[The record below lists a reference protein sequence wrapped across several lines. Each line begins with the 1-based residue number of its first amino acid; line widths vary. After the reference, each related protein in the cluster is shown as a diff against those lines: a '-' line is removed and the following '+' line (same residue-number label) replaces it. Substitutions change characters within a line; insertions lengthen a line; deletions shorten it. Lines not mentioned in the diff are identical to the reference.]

1 MPDIFINMIKQTWNI
16 SSEEKY
22 RILKLHE
29 SATKNLYLIGEQEI
43 DAQDNANIIRNND
56 KNDKFYYFAFQP
68 QTSRMRVP
76 IDWEKEYVVVAD
88 DETNAYVAQVQEKD
102 SNGKPIKFKIE
113 FNRPLVRWNP
123 MNLNQN
129 EFKFSMV
136 KTDNNQREWNMDYD
150 EKTKNSLV
158 SKDALASY
166 YAVLYG
172 DKIIIAPVTTEGPF
186 NTWGFDYQQEGV
198 IEYNSIQKNSE
209 VEFVPRYNVIIG
221 SSRGR
226 NAYTGLAVA
235 TTFGFYPVGKGSE
248 PKIPPPNKIPNPTP
262 PPPPSNFGDNFGDNI
277 SFPNASTTEK
287 PEYQAFV
294 KFINGN
300 DISNYK
306 FIIQASASKCRAKSI
321 EGQGVTQWKDD
332 KTTYPDVVVDK
343 NADMSDI
350 GNLNLTKAR
359 AQHLKDF
366 LIKNIPKLKDANF
379 EVIAQGSIGTCGS
392 EEENRAQRVVSLSV
406 QKLK

>member
-22 RILKLHE
+22 RILNLHE
-29 SATKNLYLIGEQEI
+29 SATKKLYLIGEQEI

-56 KNDKFYYFAFQP
+56 KNDKFYYFVFQP
-68 QTSRMRVP
+68 QTSRMRAP

-88 DETNAYVAQVQEKD
+88 DEINAYVAQVQEKD
-102 SNGKPIKFKIE
+102 SNGKPIKFKVE
-113 FNRPLVRWNP
+113 LNRPLVRWNP

-158 SKDALASY
+158 SKDASASY

-172 DKIIIAPVTTEGPF
+172 DSIIIAPVTAEGPF

-221 SSRGR
+221 SNRGR

-248 PKIPPPNKIPNPTP
+248 PKIPPPPPPPPTP

-277 SFPNASTTEK
+277 SFPNTSTTEK

-366 LIKNIPKLKDANF
+366 LIKNIPKLKEANF

>member
-1 MPDIFINMIKQTWNI
+1 V
-16 SSEEKY
+16 
-22 RILKLHE
+22 
-29 SATKNLYLIGEQEI
+29 
-43 DAQDNANIIRNND
+43 NN
-56 KNDKFYYFAFQP
+56 
-68 QTSRMRVP
+68 
-76 IDWEKEYVVVAD
+76 
-88 DETNAYVAQVQEKD
+88 
-102 SNGKPIKFKIE
+102 
-113 FNRPLVRWNP
+113 
-123 MNLNQN
+123 N
-129 EFKFSMV
+129 EFKFSFI
-136 KTDNNQREWNMDYD
+136 KTGNKNYNWNFEYNN
-150 EKTKNSLV
+150 KTKN
-158 SKDALASY
+158 ALLAEDELYLY
-166 YAVLYG
+166 YGVIFRGNLM
-172 DKIIIAPVTTEGPF
+172 IAPVKKEGPT
-186 NTWGFDYQQEGV
+186 NTWSFGYEQEGV
-198 IEYNSIQKNSE
+198 IDFKDIPLNQET
-209 VEFVPRYNVIIG
+209 EFVPRYNVII
-221 SSRGR
+221 
-226 NAYTGLAVA
+226 NKNTYIGLVVP
-235 TTFGFYPVGKGSE
+235 TTFGFFAIPKGKE
-248 PKIPPPNKIPNPTP
+248 TPPPNKIPIPTP

-294 KFINGN
+294 KFVNGN

-392 EEENRAQRVVSLSV
+392 EEENRTQRVVSLSV
-406 QKLK
+406 QKIK

>member
-22 RILKLHE
+22 RILNLHE
-29 SATKNLYLIGEQEI
+29 SATKNLYLLKEQEI
-43 DAQDNANIIRNND
+43 NPEDNENVIRSND
-56 KNDKFYYFAFQP
+56 KNDKFIYLVFQP
-68 QTSRMRVP
+68 EKSTQVSGP
-76 IDWEKEYVVVAD
+76 FDWDSPYVVVATD
-88 DETNAYVAQVQEKD
+88 RNNVYVAEVAEKD
-102 SNGKPIKFKIE
+102 SKNMPIKFRVE
-113 FNRPLVRWNP
+113 LNRPLPVWNP
-123 MNLNQN
+123 KNVNNN
-129 EFKFSMV
+129 EFKFSFI
-136 KTDNNQREWNMDYD
+136 KTGNKNIQWNMDYND
-150 EKTKNSLV
+150 KTKN
-158 SKDALASY
+158 ALLAEDRLYSY
-166 YAVLYG
+166 YGVTFG
-172 DKIIIAPVTTEGPF
+172 DRILVAPLKKEGPY
-186 NTWGFDYQQEGV
+186 NNWSFDYEQEGV
-198 IEYNSIQKNSE
+198 IDFKSINGNEQI
-209 VEFVPRYNVIIG
+209 EFVPRYNVIVAK
-221 SSRGR
+221 
-226 NAYTGLAVA
+226 NAFMGLVVP
-235 TTFGFYPVGKGSE
+235 TTYGFYQIPKGTE
-248 PKIPPPNKIPNPTP
+248 PPTPPPNKIPIPTP

-277 SFPNASTTEK
+277 SFPNSSTTEK

-294 KFINGN
+294 KFVNGN

-392 EEENRAQRVVSLSV
+392 EEENRTQRVVSLSV
-406 QKLK
+406 QKIK

>member
-1 MPDIFINMIKQTWNI
+1 M
-16 SSEEKY
+16 
-22 RILKLHE
+22 
-29 SATKNLYLIGEQEI
+29 
-43 DAQDNANIIRNND
+43 
-56 KNDKFYYFAFQP
+56 
-68 QTSRMRVP
+68 
-76 IDWEKEYVVVAD
+76 
-88 DETNAYVAQVQEKD
+88 
-102 SNGKPIKFKIE
+102 
-113 FNRPLVRWNP
+113 
-123 MNLNQN
+123 
-129 EFKFSMV
+129 
-136 KTDNNQREWNMDYD
+136 
-150 EKTKNSLV
+150 
-158 SKDALASY
+158 
-166 YAVLYG
+166 
-172 DKIIIAPVTTEGPF
+172 IAPVKKEGPT
-186 NTWGFDYQQEGV
+186 NTWSFGYEQEGV
-198 IEYNSIQKNSE
+198 IDFKDIPLNQET
-209 VEFVPRYNVIIG
+209 EFVPRYNVII
-221 SSRGR
+221 
-226 NAYTGLAVA
+226 NKNTYIGLVVP
-235 TTFGFYPVGKGSE
+235 TTFGFFAIPKGKE
-248 PKIPPPNKIPNPTP
+248 TPPPNKIPIPTP

-294 KFINGN
+294 KFVNGN

-392 EEENRAQRVVSLSV
+392 EEENRTQRVVSLSV
-406 QKLK
+406 QKIK